1 MMKTTQKLEDNLN
14 FEFSARIIFSNNNNV
29 CKSNI
34 MF

>member
-1 MMKTTQKLEDNLN
+1 MMKATQKLEDNFN
-14 FEFSARIIFSNNNNV
+14 FEFSTRIIFSNNKNV